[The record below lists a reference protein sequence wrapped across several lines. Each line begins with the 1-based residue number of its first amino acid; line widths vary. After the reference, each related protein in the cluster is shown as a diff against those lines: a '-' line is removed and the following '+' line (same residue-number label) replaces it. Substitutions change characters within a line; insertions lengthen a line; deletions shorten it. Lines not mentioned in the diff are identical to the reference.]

1 MKTHIDA
8 DEIETT
14 RGERL
19 LAVALAAFL
28 LVGLLWAYVKLD
40 DVRQGFVYRD
50 PVTLLSAP
58 DRALLTRYDDAVAR
72 ARTADDD
79 VHERRSTL
87 VDRREAYRT
96 ALDAGTD
103 DPQLKRAYQAA
114 QRRYDATVRDAVG
127 LHAQERRARLATRPA
142 DARLATVEREQT
154 AHVEDQRRQDEL
166 VTAGLRLLLVL
177 GSLAGTLRLM
187 LALRR
192 RRSRWIVV
200 AYAGVGAATMLA
212 LVMAGDY
219 LTELVDP
226 TELGPLVLSLVGTA
240 FTLAAIAALQRYLAR
255 RVPARR
261 VRRAECPF
269 CGYPTRGEHCE
280 GCGRAVIAPC
290 AQCAQ
295 PRRVGALYCAACGET

>member
-19 LAVALAAFL
+19 LAVVLAAFL
-28 LVGLLWAYVKLD
+28 LVGSLWAYVKLD
-40 DVRQGFVYRD
+40 DVHQGPVYGD
-50 PVTLLSAP
+50 PVTLLSVP
-58 DRALLTRYDDAVAR
+58 DRALLTRHDDAVVSAR
-72 ARTADDD
+72 AADDD
-79 VHERRSTL
+79 VRERRSVL

-96 ALDAGTD
+96 VLDAGTN
-103 DPQLKRAYQAA
+103 DPKLKRAYQAA
-114 QRRYDATVRDAVG
+114 QRRFDATVRDAVR
-127 LHAQERRARLATRPA
+127 LHAQARAARIAARPA

-154 AHVEDQRRQDEL
+154 ARADDQRLQNDL

-177 GSLAGTLRLM
+177 GSLAGMLRLM

-192 RRSRWIVV
+192 SRSRWIVV
-200 AYAGVGAATMLA
+200 GYAGVGAATALA

-219 LTELVDP
+219 LTDLVDP

-240 FTLAAIAALQRYLAR
+240 FTLAAIAGLQRYLAR
-255 RVPARR
+255 RIPARR

-280 GCGRAVIAPC
+280 GCGRAVVAPC
-290 AQCAQ
+290 AQCTQ
-295 PRRVGALYCAACGET
+295 PRRVGAQHCAVCGET